1 MADLSKE
8 YTAALFSLAME
19 NGLTERF
26 KSELGQINE
35 LIDEDYILVLDSPAL
50 NLSTRL
56 DMIEEVFGT
65 KMHEYIV
72 SFMKLLC
79 ENGEIDLLP
88 SIVCEFFS
96 LCRELEN
103 RITANIYY
111 VKELSQ
117 AQKERLEGKL
127 SALTGKKIDALYIED
142 CSLIGGIKIE
152 LDGKIIDGSLSA
164 RLSNIKGVI
173 SK

>member
-8 YTAALFSLAME
+8 YTTALFSLAME

-26 KSELGQINE
+26 KSELGQIKE

-50 NLSTRL
+50 NLSARL
-56 DMIEEVFGT
+56 DMIEAAFGES
-65 KMHEYIV
+65 MHEYIV

-79 ENGEIDLLP
+79 ENGEIELLP
-88 SIVCEFFS
+88 KTVDEFFL
-96 LCRELEN
+96 LCHELEN
-103 RITANIYY
+103 RALATVYY
-111 VKELSQ
+111 VREPSQ
-117 AQKERLEGKL
+117 AQKEKLEAKL
-127 SALTGKKIDALYIED
+127 SKMTGKIIDAQYIKD
-142 CSLIGGIKIE
+142 DSLIGGMKIE
-152 LDGKIIDGSLSA
+152 LDGKIIDGSVST